1 MAVESRAAAPQKAA
15 GAQSIRRAAYVLR
28 LVAGFAG
35 RGASLT
41 EVVKASGLAKPTAHR
56 MLKALCAEKLLEQ
69 DRLSRNYR
77 LGLGMF
83 ALTAGMG
90 DRFDIRGIA
99 LESMERIR
107 NLTEDTVYLA
117 IRSGYDGLCLSM
129 LEGTYPEKTL
139 MLSILDRWPLGVGA
153 FCMPLLAYLP
163 DPEVREILERN
174 APRLAGQDLY
184 TPAKLLRA
192 VHETRARNYAL
203 NQIVSYPTMC
213 GVGVPVQDLDGRPI
227 AALCVTAIVARMP
240 PPRIAQ
246 IANDLWAESK
256 KISGRWS
263 SLRSI
268 SGVEESWRAIAPLST
283 REMAPRAATAR
294 PRSAEMHSS
303 ADVQI
308 QSSQSMKRSATS

>member
-1 MAVESRAAAPQKAA
+1 MTATSIKSAAAEPQKAA
-15 GAQSIRRAAYVLR
+15 GAQSIRRAAEVLR
-28 LVAGFAG
+28 LVAAFAG

-41 EVVKASGLAKPTAHR
+41 EVVKASGLEKPTAHR

-107 NLTEDTVYLA
+107 KFTEDTVYLA

-153 FCMPLLAYLP
+153 FSMPLLAYLP
-163 DPEVREILERN
+163 DAEVQEILERN

-184 TPAKLLRA
+184 TPAKLLKM
-192 VHETRARNYAL
+192 VHETRARNFAL
-203 NQIVSYPTMC
+203 NRIVSYPTMC
-213 GVGVPVQDLDGRPI
+213 GVGVPVQDFDGRPI
-227 AALCVTAIVARMP
+227 AALCVTAILSRMP
-240 PPRIAQ
+240 PARHQQ
-246 IANDLWAESK
+246 IADLLWVESK
-256 KISGRWS
+256 KISERWV

-268 SGVEESWRAIAPLST
+268 AGVEESWRAIAPPAAHT
-283 REMAPRAATAR
+283 TAPRVAGSRERAAATH
-294 PRSAEMHSS
+294 P
-303 ADVQI
+303 
-308 QSSQSMKRSATS
+308 

>member
-1 MAVESRAAAPQKAA
+1 MASESRAAAPQKAA
-15 GAQSIRRAAYVLR
+15 GAQSIRRAAEVLR

-35 RGASLT
+35 RGASLA
-41 EVVKASGLAKPTAHR
+41 EVVKASGLEKPTAHR
-56 MLKALCAEKLLEQ
+56 MLKALCGEKLLEQ

-90 DRFDIRGIA
+90 DRFDIRDIA

-107 NLTEDTVYLA
+107 NFTEDTVYLA

-153 FCMPLLAYLP
+153 FSMPLLAYLP
-163 DPEVREILERN
+163 DAQVREILERN
-174 APRLAGQDLY
+174 AARLAGQDLY
-184 TPAKLLRA
+184 TPAKLLKA
-192 VHETRARNYAL
+192 VHETRERNYAL

-227 AALCVTAIVARMP
+227 AALCVTAIAARMP
-240 PPRIAQ
+240 PARIAQ
-246 IANDLWAESK
+246 IANVLWAESK
-256 KISGRWS
+256 KISERWS
-263 SLRSI
+263 GLRSI
-268 SGVEESWRAIAPLST
+268 AGVEESWRAIAPLSMRQT
-283 REMAPRAATAR
+283 APRAATAR
-294 PRSAEMHSS
+294 ARSADMHSAKS
-303 ADVQI
+303 RI
-308 QSSQSMKRSATS
+308 QSNPSMKRSTSQ

>member
-1 MAVESRAAAPQKAA
+1 MAQGSRAVAPQKAA
-15 GAQSIRRAAYVLR
+15 GAQSIRRAAEVLR

-41 EVVKASGLAKPTAHR
+41 EVVKASGLEKPTAHR
-56 MLKALCAEKLLEQ
+56 MLKALCTEKLLEQ

-99 LESMERIR
+99 LESMERVR

-153 FCMPLLAYLP
+153 FSMPLLAYLP
-163 DPEVREILERN
+163 DHEVHEILERN

-184 TPAKLLRA
+184 TPAKLLKA
-192 VHETRARNYAL
+192 VQDTRERNYAL

-213 GVGVPVQDLDGRPI
+213 GVGVPVKDLDGRPI
-227 AALCVTAIVARMP
+227 AALCVTAVVARMP
-240 PPRIAQ
+240 PARIEQ
-246 IANDLWAESK
+246 IASALWAESK
-256 KISGRWS
+256 KISELWS

-268 SGVEESWRAIAPLST
+268 SGVAESWRAIAPVSM
-283 REMAPRAATAR
+283 RETAPRAGAVRA
-294 PRSAEMHSS
+294 PGAAMHSAKS
-303 ADVQI
+303 RI
-308 QSSQSMKRSATS
+308 QSNPSMKRSTSQ